1 MFAMLRMTRLAPRFA
16 PSLLFLLLAG
26 CQTLIVREEDD
37 PATRAAKVLG
47 RLALGAGTLTYSE
60 RQIDAIAREEKT
72 GAMARGTSNEFLK
85 ALADLAKFDDEVR
98 LMLKESDQD
107 RIKYRLVLA
116 ENYLNQAKN
125 RIQLLEVRN
134 PAAISGSLALA
145 FRQALENKG
154 KMVAY
159 LLQREVGAAKGAN
172 QFANEQIVQILDE
185 ILSYTKVNRYIFEE
199 QEIARIAHARE
210 TWNTTN
216 ILDMASDEEG
226 QQALRSRELW
236 F

>member
-85 ALADLAKFDDEVR
+85 ALADLVVELGQV
-98 LMLKESDQD
+98 
-107 RIKYRLVLA
+107 
-116 ENYLNQAKN
+116 

-159 LLQREVGAAKGAN
+159 LLQREGGAAKGAN
-172 QFANEQIVQILDE
+172 PFANEEIVQILDE